1 MAFRRPYASALA
13 QYLAHERTTQT
24 VVAFPNQPGRLAVP
38 LERYADD
45 EANFERGGVGR
56 GDEVT
61 ILAPLDAMIWS
72 SVQPRN
78 VEDMVDVAFGSSQA
92 ALGAVWTRSMIGLS
106 QMEYRKYCRYLRRV
120 SEAG

>member
-1 MAFRRPYASALA
+1 MAFRRPYIGALA

-24 VVAFPNQPGRLAVP
+24 MVAFTNQPGRAAVP
-38 LERYADD
+38 LEWYAD
-45 EANFERGGVGR
+45 EADLERGGVGR

-78 VEDMVDVAFGSSQA
+78 VEDMVDVAFGSLQA
-92 ALGAVWTRSMIGLS
+92 TLRAVWTRSMIGLS
-106 QMEYRKYCRYLRRV
+106 QMEYRKYCRYLHHVR
-120 SEAG
+120 EAG